1 MKTIIILFITALFL
15 PNIESNTYNLQIKE
29 ILTQI
34 VCNTFGIFVLDAEL
48 NIPMKEEAT
57 SDKFFPVFLRNS
69 KGDEYYAECFLFHFP
84 ETTAAK
90 VGCIIDEFQDAV
102 YQILPTTETESYK
115 LYGHTINILPYS
127 IKMPF
132 WIIYGLEL
140 YYYSPKY
147 EIKLNFETEDE
158 ESNLEFYLFSPT
170 SEQNYG
176 KYITILLDNISF
188 ECRIGLLKLICH
200 VKAKYFIQERE
211 HIYMPNLI
219 DSYDSVKRN
228 YFVNPV
234 EITLEYIDE

>member
-29 ILTQI
+29 ILTQEA
-34 VCNTFGIFVLDAEL
+34 CSYGIFVLDAEL
-48 NIPMKEEAT
+48 NKPLKEEAN
-57 SDKFFPVFLRNS
+57 SDEFFNIYLRNS
-69 KGDEYYAECFLFHFP
+69 NGNEGYTSCFLFHFP

-90 VGCIIDEFQDAV
+90 VGCIIYEFPEAV
-102 YQILPTTETESYK
+102 YQILPTTETKSYK

-158 ESNLEFYLFSPT
+158 EGNLEFYLFSRT

-176 KYITILLDNISF
+176 EYITILLDNISF
-188 ECRIGLLKLICH
+188 ECRIGMLKLTCH
-200 VKAKYFIQERE
+200 VKAKDFIQERE